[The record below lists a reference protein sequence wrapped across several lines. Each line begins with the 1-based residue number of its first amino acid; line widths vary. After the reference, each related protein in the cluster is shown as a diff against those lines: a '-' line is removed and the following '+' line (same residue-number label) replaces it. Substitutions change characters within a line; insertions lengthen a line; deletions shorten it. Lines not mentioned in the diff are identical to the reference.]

1 MRLYIILM
9 LTVFGVMSCNAN
21 SYEDISYDDYEYRYI
36 NKPENKQ
43 IVEKVKEYVSS
54 DHPEYWT
61 NLSDEEIDIWLDYAL
76 YTGARYGYGY
86 GTDVLG
92 LVKVAMTA
100 GAGFMVDE
108 EADYELRRIMHNNN
122 LSEFRKIEKAIDYL
136 NSNNIPEPK
145 PTKDQIKR
153 VVWLS
158 KIEPNRKQAV
168 RKPSITASS
177 TNSSEGSVNI
187 EEIILDNKYYA
198 GSTGIK
204 ECGTSINGG
213 GGSASLYSP
222 PPMDTVY
229 VKWYSWTERRNI
241 EATVRLPGKE
251 VMENL
256 YYYPPWYESEFHQRP
271 SSALIIDIR
280 PNDKVWVKLASDLY
294 PKSQQ
299 EIMIIGEG
307 EGKKTEEVVTKFDHY
322 VEGKNYRLDC
332 FEKRKKLKEER
343 AYWGPTDLF
352 DDWYPGAP
360 QNRED

>member
-1 MRLYIILM
+1 M
-9 LTVFGVMSCNAN
+9 LTVFGIMSCDAN
-21 SYEDISYDDYEYRYI
+21 SYEDISYDDYEYRFI

-43 IVEKVKEYVSS
+43 TVEKVKEYVNS
-54 DHPEYWT
+54 DHPEYWK
-61 NLSDEEIDIWLDYAL
+61 NLSSEEINIWLDYAL

-92 LVKVAMTA
+92 FVKVAMTA

-108 EADYELRRIMHNNN
+108 EVDYELRRIMHNNN
-122 LSEFRKIEKAIDYL
+122 LSEFRKIDEGIEYL
-136 NSNNIPEPK
+136 DANNFPEPK

-158 KIEPNRKQAV
+158 KMEAKRRQAV
-168 RKPSITASS
+168 KKPRIILGSN
-177 TNSSEGSVNI
+177 NSSEGSINI
-187 EEIILDNKYYA
+187 EEIILDNKYYGGA
-198 GSTGIK
+198 TGIH

-213 GGSASLYSP
+213 GSSASLYSP
-222 PPMDTVY
+222 PPMDTIY

-280 PNDKVWVKLASDLY
+280 PNNKVWAKLASDLY
-294 PKSQQ
+294 PKSQL
-299 EIMIIGEG
+299 EIMIVGEAIGKETD
-307 EGKKTEEVVTKFDHY
+307 EIVTKFDHY
-322 VEGKNYRLDC
+322 KEGKNYRLDC
-332 FEKRKKLKEER
+332 FDKRKRLKEER
-343 AYWGPTDLF
+343 ALWGPTEIF

-360 QNRED
+360 QDKGD

>member
-1 MRLYIILM
+1 M
-9 LTVFGVMSCNAN
+9 GCDAN
-21 SYEDISYDDYEYRYI
+21 SHLVVSYDEYEYKFI
-36 NKPENKQ
+36 NKSENEE
-43 IVEKVKEYVSS
+43 IVRKVKEYVNS
-54 DHPEYWT
+54 DHPEYWS
-61 NLSDEEIDIWLDYAL
+61 NLSNKERDIWLDYAL
-76 YTGARYGYGY
+76 YTGAKYGYGY

-92 LVKVAMTA
+92 FVKVAMTG
-100 GAGFMVDE
+100 GAGFMVDDD
-108 EADYELRRIMHNNN
+108 ADYELRKIMHNNN
-122 LSEFRKIEKAIDYL
+122 KSEFRKIDQAIDYL
-136 NSNNIPEPK
+136 NGSNFPEPK
-145 PTKDQIKR
+145 PTKEQIKR

-158 KIEPNRKQAV
+158 KIESSRKQAV
-168 RKPSITASS
+168 RKPSITVSS
-177 TNSSEGSVNI
+177 TNSSGGSVNI
-187 EEIILDNKYYA
+187 EEIILDNKYYS

-229 VKWYSWTERRNI
+229 VKWYSWSEKRNI

-299 EIMIIGEG
+299 EVMIIGEG
-307 EGKKTEEVVTKFDHY
+307 EGQKTEEVVTKFDHY